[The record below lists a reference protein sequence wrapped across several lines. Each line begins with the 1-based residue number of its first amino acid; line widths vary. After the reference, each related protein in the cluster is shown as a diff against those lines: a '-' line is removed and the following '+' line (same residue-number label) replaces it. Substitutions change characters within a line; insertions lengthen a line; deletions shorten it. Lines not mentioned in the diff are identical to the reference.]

1 MLAKNSLGYFVA
13 MFTTT
18 MALSKK
24 LTETTMQQWEVQWAV
39 ADSELK
45 A

>member
-24 LTETTMQQWEVQWAV
+24 LTETTMR
-39 ADSELK
+39 SGKYNGLLLTLN
-45 A
+45 